1 MKRIITYSLLVSTLS
16 FCGCTKFLDTTPT
29 DFVSPINYF
38 KTEADITTALAGVY
52 DNLGKSGTYGRTF
65 HFENDQ
71 SDEWFE
77 SRSNVTTGLQIGVIT
92 TADGTVAN
100 AWTLL
105 YEGIG
110 RANLFL
116 ENVDKATM
124 DPRKK
129 EIAKGEA
136 MFLRAY
142 FYFLLTSNWGEVPLR
157 LTSTAS
163 VKDVSAKNAPLK
175 EIYDF
180 IVKDME
186 TAAGMVGESSAYAYN
201 SRVTK
206 TVAWGILARVNLKM
220 AGAPLKETARFAEAK
235 KWAQMV
241 MSSNDHKLN
250 PDYANVFIKMCR
262 DEYDTQYRES
272 MWEVEFNKLATGG
285 QEEEGSV
292 GVINGIGNSDK
303 LFGYSYGIPHATE
316 SYYNSFDPLDNRR
329 DWSISPYYYSTVNS
343 VTNTKVLFAS
353 TNKYGRFNAKWR
365 REYEISTPKNLGTS
379 SINFPLLRYAD
390 VLLMFAEAENE
401 INGPTQPAIDA
412 VNLVRRRAYGVDL
425 NGQVIKSITVNNQ
438 GSGYTSLPTVT
449 ISGGGGTG
457 AILTP
462 VIADNKLI
470 RIDILSRGTRYTSE
484 PTVTISGG
492 GGAGASVTVAIT
504 SPTEF
509 MLPAMASK
517 EDFRNAIRK
526 ERSLELG
533 YEALRKFDLIRW
545 GIYGETMES
554 LANVIRLTAP
564 SAPTDYRFAAV
575 FAQNAADERNN
586 LLPIPEGEMMLN
598 KLIIQNKGW

>member
-16 FCGCTKFLDTTPT
+16 LGGCAKFLDTAPT
-29 DFVSPINYF
+29 DFISPKNYF
-38 KTEADITTALAGVY
+38 KTEADINTALTGVY

-71 SDEWFE
+71 SDEWTE
-77 SRSNVTTGLQIGVIT
+77 SRSTVTTGLQIGVIT
-92 TADGTVAN
+92 TADGTVATS
-100 AWTLL
+100 WTLL

-116 ENVDKATM
+116 ENVDKAEM
-124 DPRKK
+124 DAKK
-129 EIAKGEA
+129 KSIAKGEA

-142 FYFLLTSNWGEVPLR
+142 FYFLLTTNWGDVPLR

-163 VKDVSAKNAPLK
+163 VKDVSAKNTPAK

-186 TAAGMVGESSAYAYN
+186 TAAGLVSESSAYAYN

-220 AGAPLKETARFAEAK
+220 AGAPLNETARFADAK

-241 MSSNDHKLN
+241 MSDGGHRLN

-272 MWEVEFNKLATGG
+272 MWEVEFHKVATGG

-292 GVINGIGNSDK
+292 GSINGIANSDR

-343 VTNTKVLFAS
+343 VPNTKVLFAS
-353 TNKYGRFNAKWR
+353 NNIYGRFNAKWR
-365 REYEISTPKNLGTS
+365 REYETAVPKNVGTTP
-379 SINFPLLRYAD
+379 INFPMLRYAD

-412 VNLVRRRAYGVDL
+412 VNSVRRRAFGMDL
-425 NGQVIKSITVNNQ
+425 NGQVIKSIAVINQ
-438 GSGYTSLPTVT
+438 GSGYTSVPTATIVGGGGTGAVLTPVILDNKVIRIDIVSRGTRFTSAPTVT
-449 ISGGGGTG
+449 LSGGGGTG
-457 AILTP
+457 A
-462 VIADNKLI
+462 A
-470 RIDILSRGTRYTSE
+470 
-484 PTVTISGG
+484 
-492 GGAGASVTVAIT
+492 VTVAIT
-504 SPTEF
+504 SPTEY
-509 MLPAMASK
+509 MLPAMNTK
-517 EDFRNAIRK
+517 EDFREAIRK

-545 GIYGETMES
+545 GIYAERMEL
-554 LANVIRLTAP
+554 LANVIRVTAP
-564 SAPTDYRFAAV
+564 DSWKFAAV
-575 FAQNAADERNN
+575 FAQNAAADRNV
-586 LLPIPEGEMMLN
+586 LLPIPSNEMMLN